1 MSGRKLFPTTQCKW
15 VTQRLTVF
23 VFFHL
28 TSLNGWSVN
37 GKMGKIQD
45 TTSAEHPAFQFFCYP
60 TQSCH
65 KKKTFVWNNTFSCH
79 FAVRFCL
86 VHWYSKEFSFESHF
100 GMFFLSVLFSSA
112 AVFQTSRVNSLVL
125 QKNLP
130 HWLVVRCLAYS
141 LVFICSVSGILS
153 CLCEDNIQ
161 GLFLLKAVHSEVL
174 IILGELTL

>member
-1 MSGRKLFPTTQCKW
+1 MGEVWMEKW
-15 VTQRLTVF
+15 EKYKTRPQQSIQPSNFSVTQL
-23 VFFHL
+23 
-28 TSLNGWSVN
+28 S
-37 GKMGKIQD
+37 
-45 TTSAEHPAFQFFCYP
+45 PAI
-60 TQSCH
+60 
-65 KKKTFVWNNTFSCH
+65 KKTFVWNNTFSCH

-86 VHWYSKEFSFESHF
+86 VHWYSKELSFESHF

-125 QKNLP
+125 QKKLP